1 MGSGLEQLDE
11 RLREVGES
19 IASIKTSLQ
28 VLEGTV
34 GMMNKALFQGNGKP
48 SLMTRVEMLEQAQIG
63 FAAQCKDCKA
73 IILTS
78 SNRREDAAEAVAQT
92 ENRRTLIVIERWKAI
107 TAIVTALVASPVLIS
122 IVAALLNK

>member
-1 MGSGLEQLDE
+1 
-11 RLREVGES
+11 VGES

-34 GMMNKALFQGNGKP
+34 GLMSKALFQGNGRP

-63 FAAQCKDCKA
+63 FAAQCKECKA

-78 SNRREDAAEAVAQT
+78 SNRREDAAEAVVQT
-92 ENRRTLIVIERWKAI
+92 EDRRTLIVAQREHWKA
-107 TAIVTALVASPVLIS
+107 VTAHPGLSRS
-122 IVAALLNK
+122 WRRYSTNEE